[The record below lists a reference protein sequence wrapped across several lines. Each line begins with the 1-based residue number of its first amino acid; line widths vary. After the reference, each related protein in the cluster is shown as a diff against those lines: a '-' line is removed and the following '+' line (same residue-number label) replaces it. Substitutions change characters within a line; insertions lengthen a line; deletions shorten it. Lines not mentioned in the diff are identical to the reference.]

1 METIALIIESTKDGE
16 FWGRVQYDDN
26 LIVETALSV
35 PELERKMKVLL
46 KDWHA
51 LNPKEITFNIEYDI
65 AGLFEEKKFLN
76 AAVIAERAGI
86 NKSLMRQYASGI
98 KFPSFER
105 AKQIEQ
111 VIHEMGKEMIGV
123 KISVKGKA
131 SSAIKQTS

>member
-1 METIALIIESTKDGE
+1 METIALIIESAKNGE
-16 FWGRVQYDDN
+16 IWGRVQYDDN
-26 LIVETALSV
+26 LIAESASSV
-35 PELERKMKVLL
+35 SYLERKMKALL

-51 LNPKEITFNIEYDI
+51 LDPKKISFDLQYDI
-65 AGLFEEKKFLN
+65 AGLFDEKKFLN

-111 VIHEMGKEMIGV
+111 IIHELGKEMIGI
-123 KISVKGKA
+123 KISVKGKSA
-131 SSAIKQTS
+131 SAA